1 MAKFRVIPFTSLGKQ
16 NGMLLGI
23 KADGFS
29 IQAENENVEVPNV
42 IIGISTHDLTK
53 NGLYSALV
61 GLDILEGSKTHES
74 FEFAKNKY

>member
-1 MAKFRVIPFTSLGKQ
+1 MGKQ

-23 KADGFS
+23 KADNFF
-29 IQAENENVEVPNV
+29 IQTENENLEIPNV
-42 IIGISTHDLTK
+42 IIGISTHDFTR

-74 FEFAKNKY
+74 FEFVKNKY